1 MRNGK
6 KLERGY
12 REGPRG
18 GRMLGLLRGLVEY
31 PGNGGKVGGQASGS
45 VSTTVL
51 RMKLEKL

>member
-1 MRNGK
+1 MRKGK
-6 KLERGY
+6 KLDRGY

-45 VSTTVL
+45 DL
-51 RMKLEKL
+51 LQC